1 MRPGGV
7 AVGVA
12 VALSSAGRL
21 ASSGPYSRTNSPR
34 NLFPSPYEGSSS
46 RYVSARRL
54 EWMSEGSERDWA
66 VLRDIERLR
75 LVSGEQLERLH
86 FTELSEL
93 SRAVVRRR
101 VLGRL
106 VRWRVLATLERRI
119 GGERAGSAG
128 LVYALDTAGKR
139 LLARDDRARRPSMA
153 GMRFVRHVLAVSEV
167 YVNLAERAR
176 SGDLQLEVFQ
186 AEPACWWPDGKGGM
200 VKPDA
205 FALVAAP
212 THLDH
217 WWIEVD
223 LATEHLPTLR
233 RKLMNY
239 RDFWRGGQLGP
250 DEVMPRIL
258 VIVRDTKRY
267 SELVRLIRQL
277 PSDVENLFIVAID
290 KDATDVIVGC
300 LNKPN

>member
-1 MRPGGV
+1 MR
-7 AVGVA
+7 
-12 VALSSAGRL
+12 
-21 ASSGPYSRTNSPR
+21 
-34 NLFPSPYEGSSS
+34 
-46 RYVSARRL
+46 
-54 EWMSEGSERDWA
+54 
-66 VLRDIERLR
+66 
-75 LVSGEQLERLH
+75 
-86 FTELSEL
+86 L

-176 SGDLQLEVFQ
+176 SGDLRLEVFQ

-223 LATEHLPTLR
+223 LSTEHLPTLR

-250 DEVMPRIL
+250 DEVMPRVL
-258 VIVRDTKRY
+258 VTVRDTKRY